1 MRLADNL
8 IEAMVAYL
16 NDVIRLSPSNELLL
30 PTTMAPGVWLS
41 IGDIQPQKNQVIDSL
56 RDLQNYSTPQKAL
69 KFQDLMSP
77 DGSLRGMQ
85 DFRESLDALP
95 PVFKDL
101 RSPSTSGSGLTHC
114 TLSPRPNRHPGEQ
127 DLKVFDDI
135 DVCAPNMIGELCVKI
150 GGGEWGNPGQWLRI
164 LRISESPSQNLVI
177 QTFDEKDAVS
187 IREAKVATSS
197 STFVSDLA
205 YVNSYFGNLPGVIV
219 SLKARNL
226 PLIESVKI
234 MHTIQE
240 GVKQTTGPVA
250 SNNGSSLN
258 VPSISKE
265 LASGDKFTAPLSASK
280 KDLTSLKN
288 ISLVVVAVSRATEAG
303 LHNLIYKKCGQNENL
318 VLFKNE
324 YLSAGESSG
333 ASIALEIDHGM
344 GPSNVGVSRKNKRK
358 IPSINLS
365 VEEDSSKLGRAIKSK
380 TRETVEP

>member
-16 NDVIRLSPSNELLL
+16 NDVIRLSPSNELLP

-56 RDLQNYSTPQKAL
+56 RDLQNYSTPQNAL

-135 DVCAPNMIGELCVKI
+135 DVCAPNMIGELCV
-150 GGGEWGNPGQWLRI
+150 
-164 LRISESPSQNLVI
+164 I

-205 YVNSYFGNLPGVIV
+205 YVKSYFGNLPGVIV

-226 PLIESVKI
+226 PLIKSVKI

-240 GVKQTTGPVA
+240 GVKQTPALVA
-250 SNNGSSLN
+250 SIRSVTFRHEGAARSSSDDGR
-258 VPSISKE
+258 V
-265 LASGDKFTAPLSASK
+265 
-280 KDLTSLKN
+280 
-288 ISLVVVAVSRATEAG
+288 
-303 LHNLIYKKCGQNENL
+303 
-318 VLFKNE
+318 KNE
-324 YLSAGESSG
+324 QLLPGQSSTSHQLVMPPSFTFLSLPPHPPHQPQSS
-333 ASIALEIDHGM
+333 
-344 GPSNVGVSRKNKRK
+344 RTQ
-358 IPSINLS
+358 
-365 VEEDSSKLGRAIKSK
+365 KL
-380 TRETVEP
+380 